1 MSYNLELTKAIQEI
15 IKKQAA
21 FSKSV
26 DSIEEVLTR
35 IDDDFEMKLK
45 QKKDELSALE
55 AEYNNTAKLRKL
67 ELDLAIKEHGYTQA
81 RQILEDRNE
90 VPINMDEL
98 EHLREENLS
107 LKREFEDK
115 LTELR
120 KKEEDRSKKSIAMMK
135 NTMELEKKAELALQQ
150 ARIQT
155 QESEIELLKSTVAG
169 LKEDLEAQRTLTR
182 DVAQA
187 SANASVANSQ
197 QYRGVNSNNH

>member
-197 QYRGVNSNNH
+197 QYRGGNSNNH